1 MMNTIDLSG
10 LTVYKKHCA
19 LHMDSHVFNRLF
31 CQKTSGLLLLK
42 ISQYALIYN
51 LLYEVHNS

>member
-1 MMNTIDLSG
+1 MISEIG
-10 LTVYKKHCA
+10 FSELTVYKKHCA
-19 LHMDSHVFNRLF
+19 LHMDSHVLNRLF

-51 LLYEVHNS
+51 LLYELHNS